1 MIRSGW
7 LKSLADFFS
16 PINNSRRSRF
26 ANSPYRPGIEGL
38 EDRSM
43 PAALTTIATLGD
55 SLTAAYPSNTPRGIA
70 GDQSWVQQLQ
80 AQGYHHL
87 AIDNLAV
94 SGATSADIFTD
105 GQVATAAHLISTGN
119 VQYASLIIGANDVIS
134 PTFLP
139 EIMGGVTQPFVTM
152 VTTNIETAL
161 TQLESAAA
169 SAHEPLGLTV
179 GTIPDV
185 GVTPAMQYELT
196 QQLGVPLAALPTVLH
211 NITTATVQANNVI
224 ESFAAHHG
232 IPVVDMYGL
241 GQLGA
246 NAATTPVIVGGHSF
260 TNLYAPDSFHP
271 STVGQGLLAN
281 AVLEALA
288 APDSPRL
295 ERFSL
300 SDQQI
305 LTNANIPHGEGRTY
319 FDVDPYV
326 LYQPPHEDGHEHHVG
341 RDDDISWGHSAGDDG
356 LAQAADEWLGRL

>member
-1 MIRSGW
+1 MICSGW
-7 LKSLADFFS
+7 LRSLADLFS
-16 PINNSRRSRF
+16 PIDNWPRSRP
-26 ANSPYRPGIEGL
+26 AKSPYRPGIEKL

-43 PAALTTIATLGD
+43 PAALTTLATLGD
-55 SLTAAYPSNTPRGIA
+55 SLTAAYPANSPRGIA

-105 GQVATAAHLISTGN
+105 GQVATAAHLISTGS

-139 EIMGGVTQPFVTM
+139 EIMGGFAQPFVTT
-152 VTTNIETAL
+152 VTTNIEAAL

-185 GVTPAMQYELT
+185 GATPAMQYELT

-211 NITTATVQANNVI
+211 NITTATVQANSVI

-232 IPVVDMYGL
+232 IPVVDMFAL

-246 NAATTPVIVGGHSF
+246 NAATTPVIVGGKSF
-260 TNLYAPDSFHP
+260 TNLYSPDYFHP
-271 STVGQGLLAN
+271 NGVGQGLLAN
-281 AVLEALA
+281 TVLEALGTA
-288 APDSPRL
+288 YSPRL

-305 LTNANIPHGEGRTY
+305 LTDAGIAHHSGQTFFN
-319 FDVDPYV
+319 VDPYV
-326 LYQPPHEDGHEHHVG
+326 VYTPPHEHHDHDA
-341 RDDDISWGHSAGDDG
+341 DDDIWQLASAGTHKSEFDD
-356 LAQAADEWLGRL
+356 AANDWLGTL